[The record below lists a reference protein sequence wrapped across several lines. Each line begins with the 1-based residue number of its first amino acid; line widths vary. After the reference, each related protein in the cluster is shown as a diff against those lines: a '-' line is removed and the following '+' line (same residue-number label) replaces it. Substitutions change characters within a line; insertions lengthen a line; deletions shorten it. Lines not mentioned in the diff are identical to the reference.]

1 VGYHSLT
8 NAVVEVSVKRVLCG
22 VVLAL
27 GAVTGVSCG
36 EGTETCTCTC
46 TCGSGAKST
55 VDGADS
61 TEDCSSLCDVECGND
76 SYQSYY
82 ECKTKG

>member
-1 VGYHSLT
+1 MT
-8 NAVVEVSVKRVLCG
+8 VKKALSGVLLVLG
-22 VVLAL
+22 VAMAL
-27 GAVTGVSCG
+27 SCG

-46 TCGSGAKST
+46 TCGSGQKST

-61 TEDCSSLCDVECGND
+61 NEGCSELCDTECGND
-76 SYQSYY
+76 SYESYY

>member
-1 VGYHSLT
+1 MLLVT
-8 NAVVEVSVKRVLCG
+8 VKKALSGVLLVLG
-22 VVLAL
+22 VAT
-27 GAVTGVSCG
+27 AVSCG

-46 TCGSGAKST
+46 TCGSGQKSS

-61 TEDCSSLCDVECGND
+61 NEDCSQLCDTECGND
-76 SYQSYY
+76 SYESYY